1 MRTIGSSCGGR
12 ARSFG
17 HDRMERLFETSSSKR
32 KCNFTNMRKR
42 IGGLPVSKK
51 KSRKLFPFVPIE
63 DLYLPELMSPL
74 DSKPAEFNLIV
85 DIHY

>member
-1 MRTIGSSCGGR
+1 
-12 ARSFG
+12 
-17 HDRMERLFETSSSKR
+17 
-32 KCNFTNMRKR
+32 MRKR

-51 KSRKLFPFVPIE
+51 KK
-63 DLYLPELMSPL
+63 YLPELMSPL